1 MTSHKQANQSRQ
13 VLQSQKMRAA
23 WPITRWVIPGVG
35 KQKQFLWCFSLLP
48 KNVWLL
54 HEMSLSWAALC
65 SPKAAV
71 SRWPVTSAGWQF
83 ANWSCLSETAAA
95 EYYNQNSADAAVLL
109 KAKRSGIYNHGIPT
123 QISGLLKSLLFSRQS
138 QWKIVQFCRKIVC
151 AEHQFLPR
159 ILFASHWLLKV
170 KSRKLFRWKSKKFDF
185 LKSWKAIFET
195 LRAGSYGAVLCCCH
209 SNEKVGLTYCC
220 MKLDEL
226 EFTASFDALVGQLI
240 YDQFG
245 SFLVYSWIIFSIF
258 LTTVV
263 VSVALNYGA

>member
-1 MTSHKQANQSRQ
+1 MDFCPSVRSLAY
-13 VLQSQKMRAA
+13 LY
-23 WPITRWVIPGVG
+23 ITRWVIPGVG

-95 EYYNQNSADAAVLL
+95 EYNQNSAVLL
-109 KAKRSGIYNHGIPT
+109 KAKRGGIYNHGIPT
-123 QISGLLKSLLFSRQS
+123 QISGLLKSLVFSRQS

-151 AEHQFLPR
+151 AEHQFIPR

-170 KSRKLFRWKSKKFDF
+170 KSRKLFRWKS
-185 LKSWKAIFET
+185 LIF
-195 LRAGSYGAVLCCCH
+195 
-209 SNEKVGLTYCC
+209 
-220 MKLDEL
+220 
-226 EFTASFDALVGQLI
+226 
-240 YDQFG
+240 
-245 SFLVYSWIIFSIF
+245 
-258 LTTVV
+258 
-263 VSVALNYGA
+263 